1 MSIDLVFNYYA
12 TFRGLVKMY
21 QRTITIGYMFHYLV
35 FC

>member
-1 MSIDLVFNYYA
+1 MSINSVSNYYA
-12 TFRGLVKMY
+12 TFKGLVKMH